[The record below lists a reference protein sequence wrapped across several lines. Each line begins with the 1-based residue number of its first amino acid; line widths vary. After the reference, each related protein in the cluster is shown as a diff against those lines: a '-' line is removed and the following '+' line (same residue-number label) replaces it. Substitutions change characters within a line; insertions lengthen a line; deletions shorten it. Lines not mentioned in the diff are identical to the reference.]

1 MSKNF
6 YFTFGDDR
14 LDKFV
19 KITAKDEK
27 QARKRMFLECGR
39 KWCTSYDEEDFME
52 ILRRSPKMKLLY
64 HFIVEEE

>member
-27 QARKRMFLECGR
+27 TARSRMFKECGR
-39 KWCTSYDEEDFME
+39 QWCTSYCEEDFLPNQGKE
-52 ILRRSPKMKLLY
+52 FETTVSFCLRG
-64 HFIVEEE
+64 